1 MTNYG
6 HTSYMLLNKQVIY
19 VAYKYVFINKTLQ
32 KEKKDKD
39 MMISPRMVISEEE

>member
-19 VAYKYVFINKTLQ
+19 GAYKYIFINKTFQ
-32 KEKKDKD
+32 KGKQGEGYDD
-39 MMISPRMVISEEE
+39 ETRMVISEEE